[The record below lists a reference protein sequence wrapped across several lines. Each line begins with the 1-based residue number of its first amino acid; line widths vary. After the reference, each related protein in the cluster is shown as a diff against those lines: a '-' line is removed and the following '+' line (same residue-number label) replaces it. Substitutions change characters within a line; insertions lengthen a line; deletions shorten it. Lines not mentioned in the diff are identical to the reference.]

1 VRFGPRGRVEAL
13 IVRISRG
20 RIRPGGEAQAFAL
33 LRDSVAGTGA
43 HPDGLEAFVIA
54 RRMVEGRLEL
64 VAMTTWRDLQSMV
77 RVMGPDWHAPS
88 WLPGLRELVE
98 TSSVE
103 HLETIAESFH
113 GFGQIDPAS
122 VDLLAPTEPAV
133 TPERRPPSDARP
145 D

>member
-1 VRFGPRGRVEAL
+1 M

-54 RRMVEGRLEL
+54 RQMIEGRLDL
-64 VAMTTWRDLQSMV
+64 VAMTTWRDLESMIK
-77 RVMGPDWHAPS
+77 VMGPDWHAPS
-88 WLPGLRELVE
+88 WLPGLPELVE

-122 VDLLAPTEPAV
+122 VDLLAPTEPAAGSG
-133 TPERRPPSDARP
+133 RPPSSDARA

>member
-1 VRFGPRGRVEAL
+1 L

-33 LRDSVAGTGA
+33 LRDSVAGTSG

-54 RRMVEGRLEL
+54 RRMVEGQLEL
-64 VAMTTWRDLQSMV
+64 VAMTTWRDLESLV
-77 RVMGPDWHAPS
+77 RVIGPDWHSPS

-98 TSSVE
+98 ASSVE

-113 GFGQIDPAS
+113 GLGQIDPAS

-133 TPERRPPSDARP
+133 VPERLRRPDARP